1 MKSQLETKIMKTEKE
16 EKANSPW
23 KTSSVAIQSR
33 WWTRTSSAW
42 DRGGS
47 FNMAL
52 YLRFCEAQ
60 MTKDYE
66 EQIEK
71 RD

>member
-1 MKSQLETKIMKTEKE
+1 MKSQLEIKMKPEKTLE
-16 EKANSPW
+16 PW
-23 KTSSVAIQSR
+23 KTNSVAIQSR
-33 WWTRTSSAW
+33 WWTKETSAW

-60 MTKDYE
+60 LTKDYE

>member
-1 MKSQLETKIMKTEKE
+1 MKTEKE
-16 EKANSPW
+16 EKAISNSPW

-33 WWTRTSSAW
+33 WWTRTTSSAW

>member
-1 MKSQLETKIMKTEKE
+1 MKSQLEIKMKPEKTLE
-16 EKANSPW
+16 PW

-33 WWTRTSSAW
+33 WWTKETSAW

-60 MTKDYE
+60 LTKDYE

-71 RD
+71 GD

>member
-1 MKSQLETKIMKTEKE
+1 MNNDELIPNEGRV
-16 EKANSPW
+16 W
-23 KTSSVAIQSR
+23 KTTSVAIQSR
-33 WWTRTSSAW
+33 WWTRESSAW

-60 MTKDYE
+60 ISKDYE
-66 EQIEK
+66 EQVEK
-71 RD
+71 TNRK